1 MINESMR
8 CEYLDE
14 LLPEW
19 MEGGLDEPT
28 RARVAAHLA
37 DCARCTAVVRDLDS
51 IVADAGRL
59 PVLTPSRDLW
69 SGVAGRIAAPV
80 IVFPTTS
87 APVTGRRQ
95 KPWWMTGVAAAALV
109 VITAGVTNMIT
120 RRSMQEQ
127 DTTAPTKVA
136 AAAPISEVTQ
146 PPEIFRNAEPASTPV
161 QTPVQTSVETPREPQ
176 RSVAP
181 AEARR
186 TAPNA
191 ALVAR
196 APMEAEYRRQIDA
209 LREVFRAKEGQLDP
223 GTVAVIERSLTVID
237 EAIRDARSALA
248 RDPNSS
254 YLQERLTKSLD
265 KKVGL
270 LRTAT
275 TLPARS

>member
-8 CEYLDE
+8 CEYVDE

-87 APVTGRRQ
+87 APVTARRQ

-109 VITAGVTNMIT
+109 VMTAGVTNMIT

-127 DTTAPTKVA
+127 DTTAPAKVA

-146 PPEIFRNAEPASTPV
+146 PPEIFRNAEPAPA
-161 QTPVQTSVETPREPQ
+161 PVETPREPA
-176 RSVAP
+176 RSAAP
-181 AEARR
+181 TQGRR
-186 TAPNA
+186 TPPNA

-196 APMEAEYRRQIDA
+196 APMEAEYSRQIEA
-209 LREVFRAKEGQLDP
+209 LREVFRTKEGELDP

-237 EAIRDARSALA
+237 EAIREARSALA

>member
-69 SGVAGRIAAPV
+69 SGVADRIAAPV
-80 IVFPTTS
+80 IVFPTTA
-87 APVTGRRQ
+87 APVTARRQ

-109 VITAGVTNMIT
+109 LLTAGVTHMIT
-120 RRSMQEQ
+120 RQSMQPE
-127 DTTAPTKVA
+127 TTAPTKVA

-146 PPEIFRNAEPASTPV
+146 PPEIFRDAEPATAPV
-161 QTPVQTSVETPREPQ
+161 VTPREPA
-176 RSVAP
+176 RSAAP
-181 AEARR
+181 AEGRR
-186 TAPNA
+186 TPPNA

-196 APMEAEYRRQIDA
+196 APMEAEYHRQIDA
-209 LREVFRAKEGQLDP
+209 LREMFRAKEGELDP
-223 GTVAVIERSLTVID
+223 GTVAVIERSLMVID
-237 EAIRDARSALA
+237 DAIREARSALA
-248 RDPNSS
+248 RDPNSR